1 MKLTKKLT
9 GCKLEIKD
17 TALEQL
23 GANQMVHCAEIY
35 PLGILMPIKRLIVI
49 TMSASFTGALSSCEA

>member
-23 GANQMVHCAEIY
+23 GANQMVHRAEIS
-35 PLGILMPIKRLIVI
+35 PLGILMLTKQLIVI
-49 TMSASFTGALSSCEA
+49 TMSALFTGALSS